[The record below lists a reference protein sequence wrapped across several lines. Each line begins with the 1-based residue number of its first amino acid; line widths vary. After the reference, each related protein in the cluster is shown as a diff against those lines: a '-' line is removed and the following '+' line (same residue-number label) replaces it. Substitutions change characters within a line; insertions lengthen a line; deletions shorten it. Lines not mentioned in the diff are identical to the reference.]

1 MTTVSKPGPPANSVR
16 AHGPVSKPVPGP
28 NLKPEAS
35 PGDGAGDHGS
45 ESTVRDP
52 IWLSQSDRDLVQSPT
67 RWV

>member
-35 PGDGAGDHGS
+35 SGDGAGDHGS

-52 IWLSQSDRDLVQSPT
+52 MWLS
-67 RWV
+67 